1 MALFLILLF
10 LFCTFQQKVIAADTS
25 NIPMY
30 YQLLEAYRPASPY
43 YYLKISPTP
52 TTISPKTTPITTKA
66 APTQAFSPISSYS
79 PRLNLSASA
88 PSINSLNGQILGTQ
102 SRLMTVAVLGDS
114 MTNALGDNIPGLE
127 AALKRYYPEYQ
138 FRILNYGSE
147 SSNIENGFYRLTND
161 HEILGKKYT
170 SVIAQKPD
178 IIIVESFAYNNFG
191 NTQAGIDRHWT
202 NLSAITATI
211 AQDSPT
217 SKIII
222 AVTISPNSNI
232 FADESLDKLTL
243 GEKIERSNT
252 VKLYLQNTVNF
263 AKTQNYPLA
272 DVFSASMKNG
282 EGISDFISESDHIR
296 PSALGIQ
303 LFCETLAKTVF
314 DYRLI

>member
-1 MALFLILLF
+1 MALLIFLLF
-10 LFCTFQQKVIAADTS
+10 FFCTFHQKIIASNVTP

-43 YYLKISPTP
+43 YYLKISPTS
-52 TTISPKTTPITTKA
+52 TLQPKTSPASIKSV
-66 APTQAFSPISSYS
+66 PTQAFSPISSYS

-88 PSINSLNGQILGTQ
+88 PSINSLSGQILGTQ
-102 SRLMTVAVLGDS
+102 TRLMTIAVLGDS
-114 MTNALGDNIPGLE
+114 MTNALGNNIPSLE
-127 AALKRYYPEYQ
+127 MALKKYYPGYQ
-138 FRILNYGSE
+138 FRILNYGAE

-161 HEILGKKYT
+161 FELLGKKYA
-170 SVIAQKPD
+170 SIISQEPD
-178 IIIVESFAYNNFG
+178 IIIIESFAYNNFG
-191 NTQAGIDRHWT
+191 NTQSGIDRHWT

-217 SKIII
+217 TKIVI
-222 AVTISPNSNI
+222 AATISPNSNV
-232 FADESLDKLTL
+232 FADDSLDKLTV

-252 VKLYLQNTVNF
+252 VKLYLQNAINF

-272 DVFSASMKNG
+272 DTFSPSMKNG
-282 EGISDFISESDHIR
+282 EGIKEFISESDHIR

-303 LFCETLAKTVF
+303 LFCETLAKTIF